1 MNYSEIIEQGII
13 NDNTREHLEQYFTRE
28 FNKANSENFIEADE
42 FYNGCLKV
50 LKNWEAHLQEKV
62 YKRKCDLQLMLSTAK
77 ENKESFEI
85 YENELKNER
94 EDGIGSETYTIN
106 LNRLTNGRLGYNM
119 EFSELLFIKDAINK
133 AYFNTYNFYSVT
145 DLKEV
150 FSDNKLIA
158 VTYSNKDKLR
168 HKFDLKN
175 GNIYHKETKY
185 LLKVE
190 DRTKLNTSFH
200 LKFERM
206 YILNVSPFL
215 NYQYSKS
222 NNRKELLKYV
232 ERAVLNSKMIKHKG
246 VKQEIAEWV
255 QIIKNDKK
263 QEKESTAQPHR
274 KEKIETLSDI
284 ITNENSVEIVSSVK
298 VNYKNI
304 RGKRLKILLLAF
316 QDLKLIPKDR
326 FNKRFYDCCKK
337 EFDWAIGSYNAM
349 NGYKYNEITDNTQF
363 IEMKE
368 FINKLIKTK

>member
-175 GNIYHKETKY
+175 GNIYHKDSKY

-263 QEKESTAQPHR
+263 QEKESTPPPHQE
-274 KEKIETLSDI
+274 EKLTLKQIALEHFYSNKQITRQNGNKIAKQYGHNSGEKLFQHYTFYSSTANRTAKPNLCTSKKLKNKIMLFESVLDLLPTNKQQRVSD
-284 ITNENSVEIVSSVK
+284 EIQTL
-298 VNYKNI
+298 KNI
-304 RGKRLKILLLAF
+304 LETEY
-316 QDLKLIPKDR
+316 Q
-326 FNKRFYDCCKK
+326 
-337 EFDWAIGSYNAM
+337 
-349 NGYKYNEITDNTQF
+349 
-363 IEMKE
+363 
-368 FINKLIKTK
+368 

>member
-50 LKNWEAHLQEKV
+50 LKNWEAHLQEKI
-62 YKRKCDLQLMLSTAK
+62 YKRKSDLQLMLSTAK

-150 FSDNKLIA
+150 FSDNNLIA

-200 LKFERM
+200 SKFERM

-222 NNRKELLKYV
+222 NNRKQLLKYV
-232 ERAVLNSKMIKHKG
+232 ERSVLNSKMIKHKG

-274 KEKIETLSDI
+274 EEKKETLSDL
-284 ITNENSVEIVSSVK
+284 ITNENSVNIVKDITVK
-298 VNYKNI
+298 YKNI
-304 RGKRLKILLLAF
+304 KGKRLKILLLAF
-316 QDLKLIPKDR
+316 QDLDLIPKER
-326 FNKRFYDCCKK
+326 YNKKFHNCCKS
-337 EFDWAIGSYNAM
+337 EFNWNIASYNAM
-349 NGYKYNEITDNTQF
+349 NDYEYNKEIDS
-363 IEMKE
+363 ELLDKMKE
-368 FINKLIKTK
+368 YIKPLIKT